1 MTTQF
6 GTFLKEKNSTSEYSN
21 HEYWTR
27 ADLVGPHEANRNM
40 RVKVFK
46 TLEDIKKDN
55 LKENFT
61 SINNVRDFLQDT
73 NHSVCSED
81 DNLPKDSNQ
90 LERRIIK
97 QQYLVNNNLF
107 DPADYFG
114 GLEVSNLED
123 NFTDQ
128 RLFDDMLFYLPTEM
142 EEVHQDHD
150 NFLKERSKKNESN
163 NIPKKIESSYKLP
176 SHNKTPSMAKAE
188 ATKNILKIYP
198 ETTKENKEIQ
208 FTENPCSIL
217 NSHAKSKAES
227 DKDSIQSTSASAK
240 LRTKFTTSSQKSKL
254 NSSTNSSQELK
265 SVANGLFKR
274 KITSE
279 SNNKENK
286 EDQAGPRNKLSSS
299 TIKSS
304 GLQDNKGCFR
314 KAFESNA
321 KRSLNTSSQNSK
333 TEKSFSNQNRSFAS
347 SSINKS
353 LSSIQANKLEFQNK
367 QVTSEE
373 LPIKK
378 KINKRVMSVSKPK
391 VENQSSIRSKTKS
404 IDRSKE
410 MKANNNRSR
419 DVHKNFSSFNGTL
432 NTEEEGD
439 FLFKSYNALTR
450 PRTTNNVQNEEN
462 SYVLKGIL
470 SPKVNKSLI
479 GGKPNLNK
487 TQKKPEKVVE
497 QKGQPSNPLKF
508 LNDLLNKRKISYS
521 SSDHLRMP
529 KKPTFLGKKN
539 ESPTS
544 QIGSKPTKTISKS
557 DNFETKV
564 AGHLRKGQSQSIT
577 NYISPT
583 ASQKNL
589 I

>member
-1 MTTQF
+1 MTSQF
-6 GTFLKEKNSTSEYSN
+6 GTFLKEKNSTSEYS
-21 HEYWTR
+21 
-27 ADLVGPHEANRNM
+27 PHEAHRNM

-123 NFTDQ
+123 NLTDQ

-142 EEVHQDHD
+142 EEVHQEHD

-163 NIPKKIESSYKLP
+163 IPKKVESSYKLP
-176 SHNKTPSMAKAE
+176 THNKTPSIAKVE
-188 ATKNILKIYP
+188 ATKNIPKVYP

-208 FTENPCSIL
+208 FTDNPCYIL

-227 DKDSIQSTSASAK
+227 DKDSIQSTSASVK
-240 LRTKFTTSSQKSKL
+240 LKNKFNTSSQKAKL

-265 SVANGLFKR
+265 SVASGLFKR

-286 EDQAGPRNKLSSS
+286 EDQAGSRNKLSSS
-299 TIKSS
+299 TIKTPS
-304 GLQDNKGCFR
+304 LQDSKGCFR

-321 KRSLNTSSQNSK
+321 NKRSLNTSSQNNK

-347 SSINKS
+347 SSMNKS
-353 LSSIQANKLEFQNK
+353 LSSIQANKLEFQTK
-367 QVTSEE
+367 QGNSEE

-378 KINKRVMSVSKPK
+378 KINKRVMSVCKPK

-404 IDRSKE
+404 IDRNKE
-410 MKANNNRSR
+410 MKANNNNRSR
-419 DVHKNFSSFNGTL
+419 DVQKNFSSFNGTL

-557 DNFETKV
+557 DNFETKIV
-564 AGHLRKGQSQSIT
+564 GHLRKGQSQSIT

>member
-1 MTTQF
+1 M
-6 GTFLKEKNSTSEYSN
+6 LKEKNSTSEYSQN
-21 HEYWTR
+21 E
-27 ADLVGPHEANRNM
+27 GNRNM

-55 LKENFT
+55 IKENFT

-73 NHSVCSED
+73 NHSLCSED

-123 NFTDQ
+123 NITDQ

-142 EEVHQDHD
+142 EEVHHEHE
-150 NFLKERSKKNESN
+150 NYLKERSKKNESN
-163 NIPKKIESSYKLP
+163 IPKKTESSYKLP
-176 SHNKTPSMAKAE
+176 SHNKTPSMAKVEVA
-188 ATKNILKIYP
+188 KNIAKVYP

-208 FTENPCSIL
+208 FTEGACYIL
-217 NSHAKSKAES
+217 NSHMKAKAES
-227 DKDSIQSTSASAK
+227 DKDPVQSSSTK
-240 LRTKFTTSSQKSKL
+240 LRSKFNTSSQKMKL

-265 SVANGLFKR
+265 SVTGGLFKR

-286 EDQAGPRNKLSSS
+286 EDQESRSKLSSS
-299 TIKSS
+299 TAKSA
-304 GLQDNKGCFR
+304 GLQDSKGFR
-314 KAFESNA
+314 KAFDTSAN
-321 KRSLNTSSQNSK
+321 KRSLNTSAQNK
-333 TEKSFSNQNRSFAS
+333 TEKSFQQSNPNRSFA
-347 SSINKS
+347 SINKS
-353 LSSIQANKLEFQNK
+353 LSSIQTSKLEFPNK
-367 QVTSEE
+367 AAVANSED

-391 VENQSSIRSKTKS
+391 VENQSLVRSKTKS
-404 IDRSKE
+404 IDRNKE
-410 MKANNNRSR
+410 MKSGASRSR
-419 DVHKNFSSFNGTL
+419 NVPNNFSSFNGTL
-432 NTEEEGD
+432 TTEEEAE
-439 FLFKSYNALTR
+439 FMFKSYNALSR
-450 PRTTNNVQNEEN
+450 PRTATNVQNEES

-479 GGKPNLNK
+479 AKPTLNK
-487 TQKKPEKVVE
+487 TQKKPEKVAE
-497 QKGQPSNPLKF
+497 QKAQPSNPNPLKF

-544 QIGSKPTKTISKS
+544 QIGAKPAKTMLKG

-564 AGHLRKGQSQSIT
+564 SGHIKKGHSQSIA

-583 ASQKNL
+583 SSQKNL